1 MVQYKMLYALLCS
14 SGVMPREKNL
24 LTWEQSKAWHTLIN
38 CASQQQHRFVPN
50 AAYDLQPSLRP
61 SARPWPTVEH
71 SPGAVAFSF
80 LFYTLIYFSIR
91 KISTLQMKRQQYIK
105 IYTRIS
111 EGKKNPNYVF
121 NFLESV
127 VSTFAFHRQGNYKE
141 NEQLN
146 MESVI
151 TYSIKTIKMPPS
163 IWKVLGSIS
172 GTPPNTHPN
181 TDPSSTTQ
189 HGKQLN
195 QGMAIWFCQAMFL
208 DTNIN
213 TARIP
218 SILTL
223 RDWWLRVPLF
233 WQCLDFPIL
242 AIPTVEVPC
251 VLNPCQSHRSPCF
264 PSSPY

>member
-1 MVQYKMLYALLCS
+1 M
-14 SGVMPREKNL
+14 
-24 LTWEQSKAWHTLIN
+24 
-38 CASQQQHRFVPN
+38 
-50 AAYDLQPSLRP
+50 
-61 SARPWPTVEH
+61 
-71 SPGAVAFSF
+71 
-80 LFYTLIYFSIR
+80 
-91 KISTLQMKRQQYIK
+91 
-105 IYTRIS
+105 
-111 EGKKNPNYVF
+111 F

-151 TYSIKTIKMPPS
+151 TYSIKNIKMPPS

-172 GTPPNTHPN
+172 GTPPDTHPN

-195 QGMAIWFCQAMFL
+195 QGMVIWFCQAMFL

-218 SILTL
+218 SSSLNFNTQGLVAQSSLVLTM
-223 RDWWLRVPLF
+223 PG
-233 WQCLDFPIL
+233 FPNL
-242 AIPTVEVPC
+242 
-251 VLNPCQSHRSPCF
+251 SHPNSRSSVCTE
-264 PSSPY
+264 SVSVSPISMLPFCTLLSQ

>member
-1 MVQYKMLYALLCS
+1 M
-14 SGVMPREKNL
+14 
-24 LTWEQSKAWHTLIN
+24 
-38 CASQQQHRFVPN
+38 
-50 AAYDLQPSLRP
+50 
-61 SARPWPTVEH
+61 
-71 SPGAVAFSF
+71 
-80 LFYTLIYFSIR
+80 
-91 KISTLQMKRQQYIK
+91 
-105 IYTRIS
+105 S

-172 GTPPNTHPN
+172 GTPPDTHPN

-195 QGMAIWFCQAMFL
+195 QGIVIWFCQAIFL

-218 SILTL
+218 SSS
-223 RDWWLRVPLF
+223 
-233 WQCLDFPIL
+233 LDFNTQGL
-242 AIPTVEVPC
+242 VAQSSL
-251 VLNPCQSHRSPCF
+251 VLTMPGFPNLSHPNSRSSVCTESVSVSLISMF
-264 PSSPY
+264 PFFTLLSQ